1 MTEMFMNETIVNIK
15 IMGVGGAGGN
25 AINDMIEAGIMGV
38 EFMAANTDAQDLIKS
53 KAKIKIQLGE
63 KLTKGLGAGA
73 NPSVGRQAAEED
85 KEKIKEL
92 LNGTDMLFVTAGMG
106 GGTGTGAAPVI
117 ARIAKDMGI
126 LTIGVITKPFEFEGK
141 KRKINAENGINELKE
156 NLDTLVVIP
165 NEKLF
170 ELPNKKITFKNAFEE
185 ANFVL
190 KTGIKGISELV
201 TKGGLI
207 NLDFADVKT
216 TVKDSG
222 MAMLGFGCGA
232 GEDKAETAA
241 KQAIHS
247 PLLERP
253 IKGARRLLLN
263 VTSGDDIGLME
274 INSIANMITEAVGE
288 DAPEVIFGN
297 VIDETMKDSVQ
308 VTIIATDFPD
318 AESEYE
324 NEEEAVVKSKKTSL
338 DTIKKGSESYDPF
351 ELDIPSFI
359 RRRK

>member
-253 IKGARRLLLN
+253 IKGARRLLLI